1 MMTMSKQSITEQ
13 FIQLS
18 EDKQLDCFIEIQQ
31 FLLDKVADK
40 LPDEVLEEVKRRE
53 QEDIEGK
60 VEMIPYSVIRDTL
73 G

>member
-1 MMTMSKQSITEQ
+1 MTMSKQSITEQ